1 MDEKYIVQFVTLLG
15 GAVVSIIMAYR
26 VFTHQVEINYALVV
40 LLFAIILFFIIG
52 RIVRRVLYGIKKENI
67 ERQRQEQELERKRR
81 EEEEEENLQT
91 ENADE
96 MEEEETVSEEGIIDE
111 K

>member
-26 VFTHQVEINYALVV
+26 VFTHQVEINYALIV
-40 LLFAIILFFIIG
+40 LLFAIILFFIAG
-52 RIVRRVLYGIKKENI
+52 RIVRKVLYSIKKENI
-67 ERQRQEQELERKRR
+67 ERDRQKQELERISR
-81 EEEEEENLQT
+81 EEEEDENLQQEDVE
-91 ENADE
+91 EN
-96 MEEEETVSEEGIIDE
+96 EEETSSDEEIINE

>member
-26 VFTHQVEINYALVV
+26 VFTHQVDINFALVV
-40 LLFAIILFFIIG
+40 LLFAIVLFFIIG
-52 RIVRRVLYGIKKENI
+52 RIVRRILYSIKKENI
-67 ERQRQEQELERKRR
+67 ERARQEQELERMRR
-81 EEEEEENLQT
+81 EEEEENLQLDDA
-91 ENADE
+91 EDSEEDE
-96 MEEEETVSEEGIIDE
+96 TASEEEIINE

>member
-26 VFTHQVEINYALVV
+26 VFTHQVEINYALFV
-40 LLFAIILFFIIG
+40 LLLAIIIFFIIG
-52 RIVRRVLYGIKKENI
+52 RIVRKVLLGIKKENI
-67 ERQRQEQELERKRR
+67 EKERQELEQKRK
-81 EEEEEENLQT
+81 EEEEEEEALA
-91 ENADE
+91 EEGIAE
-96 MEEEETVSEEGIIDE
+96 EEGAAEEEEIINE

>member
-26 VFTHQVEINYALVV
+26 VFTHQVEINYALIV
-40 LLFAIILFFIIG
+40 LLFAIILFFIAG

-67 ERQRQEQELERKRR
+67 ERDRQKQELERIRR
-81 EEEEEENLQT
+81 EEEEDENLQQ
-91 ENADE
+91 ESAE
-96 MEEEETVSEEGIIDE
+96 YSEEETASDEEIINE